1 MFIESFKFFC
11 SLVPQLYYIIMA
23 TILMIMDNYKT
34 FGKNSQNFQK
44 ISKQT
49 IYFIVIRNMA
59 INVIQNMKKSFDCLT
74 LTVYS

>member
-1 MFIESFKFFC
+1 
-11 SLVPQLYYIIMA
+11 MA